1 MAETDDPT
9 ADKGLING
17 AIRSVSLDADGDG
30 DAATGADDLS
40 GDNDERTA
48 DAIAEG
54 PDVADRLGDV
64 DDVDGVDDA
73 DEQGEFVVDDFE
85 IEYPANE
92 GAPPPSAA
100 RRGAVASAFLGAGLA
115 LEQVIYGEKRSIPAV
130 VQEADD
136 PLDDGDFDLHLD
148 PDNPA
153 DSWARLRTKDETP
166 VDSAA
171 GDTGG

>member
-17 AIRSVSLDADGDG
+17 AIRSVSLDADSADNGGDG
-30 DAATGADDLS
+30 PADAVALADDAPDDPSDAADDPSDAADDLS
-40 GDNDERTA
+40 
-48 DAIAEG
+48 DA
-54 PDVADRLGDV
+54 
-64 DDVDGVDDA
+64 A
-73 DEQGEFVVDDFE
+73 DESAGFEVDEFE
-85 IEYPANE
+85 IEYPSNE

-166 VDSAA
+166 VDAHA
-171 GDTGG
+171 GDVAE